1 MRWTSVSSGYAL
13 ERMYGTAFRAFAAF
27 PNLPSFPHF
36 SLITFPSLQL
46 GLQAPAALFF
56 ERGLINS

>member
-1 MRWTSVSSGYAL
+1 
-13 ERMYGTAFRAFAAF
+13 MYGTAFRAFAAF
-27 PNLPSFPHF
+27 PNFPSFPHF

-56 ERGLINS
+56 ERGLINSSVKSVRMMKSLRG